1 MNQQQ
6 NIAAH
11 ISKVSQIT
19 LLFWMTQI
27 FAIIFGETGDDA
39 VLRSLNLRSLISTF
53 IFAASSIVLLVFKSA
68 LKLNDHIYIG

>member
-39 VLRSLNLRSLISTF
+39 VLRSLNLRYLVSTF
-53 IFAASSIVLLVFKSA
+53 IFAAFFIGLLVIQITSKT
-68 LKLNDHIYIG
+68 